1 MNRFGIILTH
11 NRPALLDECIK
22 AIAPQVDIVIVVDN
36 ASDPPVD
43 WYNLPEEVSGI
54 YVEEQP
60 PNLSRLWNIGIE
72 SATVMALDDGEEFFI
87 ALLCDDAIVPA
98 GWFEAVTTAM
108 KQNDAVAGC
117 SSPYNDPVG
126 FVLKKTAP
134 DSDIVYRM
142 PGWAFVLDGN
152 KNLRAD
158 ERLHWWWCDTDL
170 DWRARAAG
178 GMVVVGGYPVPNR
191 LPNDFTL
198 NVPGLLDQAGQD
210 GLVFAEIHGSR
221 PW

>member
-11 NRPALLDECIK
+11 NRPELLRECVQ
-22 AIAPQVDIVIVVDN
+22 AIMPQVDVVIVVDN
-36 ASDPPVD
+36 ASEPPV
-43 WYNLPEEVSGI
+43 EVPDDVVVM

-60 PNLSRLWNIGIE
+60 PNLSRLWNLGIDA
-72 SATVMALDDGEEFFI
+72 ATVMALDDGEEFYI

-108 KQNDAVAGC
+108 EQHGAAAGC
-117 SSPYNDPVG
+117 SSPGWDAVG
-126 FVLKKTAP
+126 FTMKKTAP
-134 DSDIVYRM
+134 DNDLVYRM
-142 PGWAFVLDGN
+142 PGWAFILDGN
-152 KNLRAD
+152 KNLHAD

-170 DWRARAAG
+170 DWRARTVG
-178 GMVVVGGYPVPNR
+178 GMVMIGGYPVPNR

-210 GLVFAEIHGSR
+210 GLTFAEIHGSR